1 MQRHAIEARQSGAAG
16 RVAARAALPA
26 AAAFLLAGL
35 AMVGCAAPAPPAAP
49 EVQAVWR
56 DALPAAPEAGAWKG
70 IPQYQA
76 DMIPQDLVDPRLLKP
91 STARLGVQAVTDGS
105 KVAFRLTWAD
115 ATRNELPGSAQF
127 SDACAIQVPQRTA
140 PDLPDPQMGQAGRPV
155 EITFWRAS
163 WQASVA
169 GREDTIR
176 SIHPGAVVDHY
187 PFEAPSLQPGSEAQQ
202 TFATRYAPA
211 AALGARREGPRERP
225 VEDLV
230 AEGPGTLR
238 PAVGPVSE
246 GSGRRTADG
255 WEVLIVRPLPNG
267 LTPGGRSQIAFGVW
281 DGSQGEV
288 GARKMRSGWV
298 PMSIEA
304 RGGRAAG
311 MAQGAAGAGGG
322 GQ

>member
-1 MQRHAIEARQSGAAG
+1 MNRKMTLPGRAIVALALTVIGA
-16 RVAARAALPA
+16 
-26 AAAFLLAGL
+26 
-35 AMVGCAAPAPPAAP
+35 GCAAPPQPAAV

-56 DALPAAPEAGAWKG
+56 DAIPAGPDEAAWKG
-70 IPQYQA
+70 VPRYMAGLIL
-76 DMIPQDLVDPRLLKP
+76 QDLVEPRLLKP
-91 STARLGVQAVTDGS
+91 STPRLGVQAATDGTR
-105 KVAFRLTWAD
+105 VAFRLTWDD
-115 ATRNELPGSAQF
+115 ATQDERPGSARF
-127 SDACAIQVPQRTA
+127 SDACAIQVPQQTA

-169 GREDTIR
+169 GREDTIQ
-176 SIHPGAVVDHY
+176 SLYPGAVVDHY

-211 AALGARREGPRERP
+211 QALGVRREGPRTSP

-230 AEGPGTLR
+230 GEGPGTLR
-238 PAVGPVSE
+238 PADKGFSE
-246 GSGRRTADG
+246 GTGRRTATG

-281 DGSQGEV
+281 DGAQAEV

-298 PMSIEA
+298 PMSIDA
-304 RGGRAAG
+304 RGTKAGSPPRAAT
-311 MAQGAAGAGGG
+311 GAAGG

>member
-1 MQRHAIEARQSGAAG
+1 MRRHPIEARQTGGAG
-16 RVAARAALPA
+16 RSPGRATAGVALSA
-26 AAAFLLAGL
+26 AAVTLLAIV
-35 AMVGCAAPAPPAAP
+35 ACAAPAPPTAP

-56 DALPAAPEAGAWKG
+56 DALPAAPEGGAWKG

-91 STARLGVQAVTDGS
+91 STARLGVQAATDGT

-155 EITFWRAS
+155 EISFWRAS

-238 PAVGPVSE
+238 PAVGPASE

-267 LTPGGRSQIAFGVW
+267 LTPGGRSQVAFGVW

-304 RGGRAAG
+304 RGSQAG
-311 MAQGAAGAGGG
+311 GPAHAAGGG